1 MSLTYKAGR
10 SWVEI
15 ERAGTRELLAG
26 EAPRCRYHVGI
37 RMKRIIL
44 HRAANTTT
52 GMVRHEGTVTAFR
65 CPVEGC
71 FDVSGRT
78 IQEEECND

>member
-1 MSLTYKAGR
+1 MSAGR

-15 ERAGTRELLAG
+15 ERAGRRELSTG

-37 RMKRIIL
+37 QMQQITLRREK
-44 HRAANTTT
+44 NTTT
-52 GMVRHEGTVTAFR
+52 GLVRHAGHVIAFR
-65 CPVEGC
+65 CPIEGC

-78 IQEEECND
+78 IQEEECDDDS